1 MCDVYVY
8 ISECAFVYVNKTHTQ
23 QQQQQ
28 QHAAWASYFLV
39 LPSTQANFAKCL
51 ESRPN
56 NKDDEL
62 S

>member
-1 MCDVYVY
+1 MCAYQHMCDVYVY
-8 ISECAFVYVNKTHTQ
+8 IGECAFVYVKKKK
-23 QQQQQ
+23 
-28 QHAAWASYFLV
+28 V
-39 LPSTQANFAKCL
+39 LPSTQANLAQCL